1 MCGGITMTKVL
12 INEQL
17 LEEHDAKVP
26 YNDRGYVFGDGIY
39 EYVRIY
45 DNHLF
50 TAKPHFE
57 RLLRSA
63 AEIGLDLKHDV
74 DSIIELVQELINA
87 NGVVN
92 GGVYIQVT
100 RGAAPRDHAF
110 PTPSVE
116 ANIMAFTKSYD
127 RPYKQLEE
135 GINAV
140 TTEDVRWLRC
150 DIKSLNL
157 LGNVLAKE
165 LATKYNA
172 KEAIQHR
179 GDIVTEGSSSNVYV
193 IKDGEIY
200 THPTNNYILNGIT
213 RRVIKSIAEEK
224 QIPFNEETFT
234 LDFLENAD
242 EIIVSSTSI
251 EVTPVIKLNGN
262 PVGDGQVGPITK
274 ELQEGFNRYID
285 TVSS

>member
-1 MCGGITMTKVL
+1 MTKVL

-50 TAKPHFE
+50 TARPHFE
-57 RLLRSA
+57 SLLRSA

>member
-1 MCGGITMTKVL
+1 MTKVL
-12 INEQL
+12 INEHL
-17 LEEHDAKVP
+17 VDEKDACVP

-39 EYVRIY
+39 EYIRTYNNNI
-45 DNHLF
+45 F

-63 AEIGLDLKHDV
+63 KEIGLELKYNV
-74 DSIIELVQELINA
+74 EELTELIQELLAA

-116 ANIMAFTKSYD
+116 ANVMAFTKTYD
-127 RPYKQLEE
+127 RPYKLLEE
-135 GINAV
+135 GINAI
-140 TTEDVRWLRC
+140 TTEDIRWLRC

-165 LATKYNA
+165 RAVKYNA
-172 KEAIQHR
+172 QEAIQHR
-179 GDIVTEGSSSNVYV
+179 GDIVTEGSSSNVYA
-193 IKDGEIY
+193 IKAGEIY
-200 THPTNNYILNGIT
+200 THPVNNYILNGIT
-213 RRVIKSIAEEK
+213 RMVIKDIAQEK
-224 QIPFNEETFT
+224 GIPFNEGTFT
-234 LDFLENAD
+234 VDFLRNAD

-251 EVTPVIKLNGN
+251 EVMPVVKLDGEQ
-262 PVGDGQVGPITK
+262 VGDGEVGPITK
-274 ELQEGFNRYID
+274 SLQEGFNRYID
-285 TVSS
+285 TDS

>member
-1 MCGGITMTKVL
+1 MMTKVL
-12 INEQL
+12 INEHLVDEQ
-17 LEEHDAKVP
+17 DAKVP

-39 EYVRIY
+39 EYIRTYNNNI
-45 DNHLF
+45 F

-63 AEIGLDLKHDV
+63 KEIGLELKYNV
-74 DSIIELVQELINA
+74 DELTELIQELLAA

-116 ANIMAFTKSYD
+116 ANVMAFTKTYE
-127 RPYKQLEE
+127 RPYKLLEE
-135 GINAV
+135 GINAI
-140 TTEDVRWLRC
+140 TTEDIRWLRC

-165 LATKYNA
+165 RAVKYNA
-172 KEAIQHR
+172 QEAIQHR
-179 GDIVTEGSSSNVYV
+179 SDIVTEGSSSNVYA
-193 IKDGEIY
+193 IKAGEIY
-200 THPTNNYILNGIT
+200 THPVNNYILNGIT
-213 RRVIKSIAEEK
+213 RMVIKDIAEEK
-224 QIPFNEETFT
+224 GIPFNEGTYT
-234 LDFLENAD
+234 VDFLRNAD

-251 EVTPVIKLNGN
+251 EVMPVVKLDGEQ
-262 PVGDGQVGPITK
+262 VGDGEVGPITK
-274 ELQEGFNRYID
+274 SLQEGFNSYID
-285 TVSS
+285 TDS

>member
-1 MCGGITMTKVL
+1 MTKVL
-12 INEQL
+12 INEHLVDEQ
-17 LEEHDAKVP
+17 DASVP

-39 EYVRIY
+39 EYIRTYNNNI
-45 DNHLF
+45 F

-63 AEIGLDLKHDV
+63 KEIGLELKYNV
-74 DSIIELVQELINA
+74 EELTELIQELLAA

-116 ANIMAFTKSYD
+116 ANVMAITKTYD
-127 RPYKQLEE
+127 RPYKLLEE
-135 GINAV
+135 GINAI
-140 TTEDVRWLRC
+140 TTEDIRWLRC

-165 LATKYNA
+165 RAVKYNA
-172 KEAIQHR
+172 QEAIQHR
-179 GDIVTEGSSSNVYV
+179 GDIVTEGSSSNVYA
-193 IKDGEIY
+193 IKAGEIY
-200 THPTNNYILNGIT
+200 THPVNNYILNGIT
-213 RRVIKSIAEEK
+213 RMVIKDIAQEK
-224 QIPFNEETFT
+224 GIPFNEGTFT
-234 LDFLENAD
+234 VDFLRNAD

-251 EVTPVIKLNGN
+251 EVMPVVKLDGEQ
-262 PVGDGQVGPITK
+262 VGDGEVGPITK
-274 ELQEGFNRYID
+274 SLQEGFNRYID
-285 TVSS
+285 TDS